1 MKRYYFTTR
10 DLLMMAALAAL
21 GGIASTYLSAVGAF
35 FRSILGFAG
44 TTQWAAG
51 IHVLWLTLAVGLT
64 GKLGTGTFTGLL
76 KGAVE
81 LLTGNPHG
89 VLVLLINLVAGVIID
104 AVFLPFREK
113 DRLPA
118 YLVAGGLA
126 AASNVFVFQLF
137 AALPADVLTY
147 GAMLLVGGVAG
158 LSGALFAGVLAH
170 ALLNALRRAGA
181 IKDRA
186 PAPLPRYVAPVFLTL
201 TAGLTLGLG
210 VYLHGALRG
219 PAVIHIGGAVDAPY
233 AYPVAHGDIAPAAA
247 QGTLHG
253 VTREFTG
260 IPLAEVVARA
270 APAPHAELVL
280 ITAADGYAFF
290 VSMAEVRANPALL
303 LAPQGEGDAATYN
316 LVGAE
321 NSKAWV
327 RGVSRIEVVG
337 AAPLEITGALAEPA
351 PFDADAWQFEM
362 DRATLVLEG
371 ESRAVQGAPLGAI
384 LAAQQPAAAAARVIL
399 HTPGD
404 PVTLPL
410 ADVLADS
417 DIRLFTVIG
426 EAGVTY
432 AVARMQGAV
441 IAPRVT
447 RIEVQ

>member
-10 DLLMMAALAAL
+10 DLLMMAAMAAL
-21 GGIASTYLSAVGAF
+21 GGIASTYVNAIGDF
-35 FRSILGFAG
+35 FQSILGFAG

-51 IHVLWLTLAVGLT
+51 IHILWLTLAVGLT

-81 LLTGNPHG
+81 LLTGNTHG
-89 VLVLLINLVAGVIID
+89 VLILLINLVAGLLVD
-104 AVFLPFREK
+104 AAFLPFRRK

-118 YLVAGGLA
+118 YVLAGGLA

-137 AALPADVLTY
+137 AAVPADVLAY
-147 GAMLLVGGVAG
+147 GAMLLVGGLAF

-186 PAPLPRYVAPVFLTL
+186 PDPLPRYVAPVFLTL
-201 TAGLTLGLG
+201 AAALTLGLG

-219 PAVIHIGGAVDAPY
+219 PTVIHVGGEVDAPY
-233 AYPVAHGDIAPAAA
+233 AYPLEHGDIAPAAA
-247 QGTLHG
+247 RGTLHG
-253 VTREFTG
+253 VTREYTG

-280 ITAADGYAFF
+280 VTAADGYAFF
-290 VSMAEVRANPALL
+290 VSVAELRANPALL

-337 AAPLEITGALAEPA
+337 AAPLEITGALAAPA
-351 PFDADAWQFEM
+351 PFDAAAWQFEM
-362 DRATLVLEG
+362 DRATLVLDG
-371 ESRAVQGAPLGAI
+371 ESHAVQGAPLGAI
-384 LAAQQPAAAAARVIL
+384 LAAQQPAEDAARVIL

-404 PVTLPL
+404 PVPLLL

-417 DIRLFTVIG
+417 DVRLFTVIT
-426 EAGVTY
+426 ENGVTY
-432 AVARMQGAV
+432 AVARLQGTV